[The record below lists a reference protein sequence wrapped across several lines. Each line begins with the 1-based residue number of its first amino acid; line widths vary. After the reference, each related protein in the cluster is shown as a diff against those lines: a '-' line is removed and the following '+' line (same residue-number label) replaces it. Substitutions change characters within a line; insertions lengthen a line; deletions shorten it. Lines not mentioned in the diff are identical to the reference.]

1 MAALSL
7 LMRMVQQPALSGKKV
22 LLLDADAKNRND
34 RTWCFWEKE
43 AGLFENIVHH
53 QWNTLYVHAQGFS
66 KKLDIAPYR
75 YKLIR
80 GIDFYRHCFEYLD
93 QFPNIHR
100 VQATVD
106 SIEQEGNE
114 VQVQA
119 GGEVYVAPILF
130 NSIPPKQPQLKP
142 HEYWLLQHFK
152 GWTIETET
160 DCFNPAEATMMDF
173 RVGQEQGTT
182 FVYVLPVSRR
192 RALVEYTLFSGK
204 LLPQEA
210 YDAALKDY
218 LHRFLSIDRYT
229 ITEEE
234 FGIIPMTN
242 VSFPQRSGNILNLG
256 TAGGNTKGSSGYT
269 FRAVQK
275 KSDRIVASLLQ
286 HGHPFDL
293 NKESPRFHFYDSV
306 LLQILS
312 EGKLLG
318 ADIFRQLFQ
327 KNKGSRVLQFL
338 DNETSL
344 AQEVQL
350 LPTLPIVPFTAAAAK
365 YLYLKGFK

>member
-1 MAALSL
+1 
-7 LMRMVQQPALSGKKV
+7 MRMVQQPALSGKKV

-43 AGLFENIVHH
+43 AGHFENIVHH

-80 GIDFYRHCFEYLD
+80 GIDFYRHCFEQLD

-106 SIEQEGNE
+106 SVEQRGNE

-119 GGEVYVAPILF
+119 DGELYMAPIVF

-152 GWTIETET
+152 GWSIETET

-210 YDAALKDY
+210 YNAALKDY
-218 LHRFLSIDRYT
+218 LHRFLNIDQYT

-242 VSFPQRSGNILNLG
+242 VSFPQRNGNILNLG
-256 TAGGNTKGSSGYT
+256 TAGGNTKSSSGYT

-293 NKESPRFHFYDSV
+293 KKESPRFHFYDSV

-312 EGKLLG
+312 EGKLQG

-327 KNKGSRVLQFL
+327 KNKGARVLQFL

-365 YLYLKGFK
+365 YLYLKGLK